1 VSCLQC
7 VDFTRTDELGIVRRG
22 MCEWEDERPVCGD
35 ALNSV
40 HSLPERYG
48 SDSMDSH
55 VDEIYVV
62 QELIYVHLCVLG
74 S

>member
-1 VSCLQC
+1 
-7 VDFTRTDELGIVRRG
+7 
-22 MCEWEDERPVCGD
+22 MCEASISQRIDSKWEDERPVCGD

-40 HSLPERYG
+40 QSLPERYG
-48 SDSMDSH
+48 SDSVDTH
-55 VDEIYVV
+55 RDEIYVV